1 MQSEGQW
8 PRGGSVTMAHWRRII
23 ARLRS
28 LLANKRAEED
38 LAREVALHL
47 TLLADDFERRGMS
60 REEALLAARR
70 AYGGVEQ
77 AKQAHRDERS
87 PLWIEHTM
95 QDLRYGLRTLRKN
108 PGFTITA
115 VLTLALGI
123 GGCTAIF
130 SLLNAVLIRSLPYGD
145 PNRLVY
151 LYTPNPQFKL
161 PVEVFG
167 PFYADFYDLKKETHS
182 FQDMSVFGQSVLSLA
197 SQGAAKR
204 VSAAR
209 VDGDFF
215 RTLISAPELGRAI
228 TSDDNRLGHEK
239 VVVIS
244 HALWQSMFGSA
255 VDVLHRSLLLDGKN
269 YQIVGVMPQG
279 FEYPH
284 FSDVPYGAA
293 QYKTTQVWIPLALTP
308 HELADRDNASA
319 NAIARLRPGVSISQA
334 QAEMAAIMVRLD
346 KLHDP
351 QLRGWGALVASFVD
365 STVGHVRALLW
376 LLLGAVCIVLMIA
389 CGNAANLLL
398 ARAASRM
405 RELGVRVALGAGRSR
420 IIRQLLTE
428 SLLIGLG
435 AGGVGICLAY
445 VFLRVLP
452 HLNPGNIPRL
462 NEASLDIRVLFF
474 TVAVSVLT
482 SVITGIL
489 PASAVSR
496 INLTDF
502 LATSSSRSVAGAHTR
517 VQSTL
522 IVVESAL
529 VVVLLAGAGL
539 FIRSY
544 INLVSV
550 DTGFSQSTVAMN
562 IELDARYSQPQRVE
576 FFRNLFARVEALPGV
591 QKVGGISNLPLS
603 NDEDLREFEV
613 DGYSNKKGQLA
624 EFRRATPQ
632 YFSAM
637 GIPLAAGRLFT
648 QEDKSNR
655 SIAIV
660 NESFAREYFTN
671 RDPIGGGVR
680 REGDHPQRGSVARG
694 SGRARDSALEKAPEP
709 QIYNL
714 DGDFE
719 GGYIA
724 VRSTLPAKSLAAT
737 IRSTLYSIDPNL
749 AVGDIQTMGDLESE
763 ASAQRRF
770 QTSLLSVFAGIALFL
785 ALVGLYGLMAYSVS
799 RRTREVGIRMALGA
813 QRTDVMLL
821 VLKKASLLL
830 ALGLVSALVASWFAT
845 RAIQASLFGVGR
857 HDPITTLSVCALLAV
872 SGLIAAIIPARR
884 AASIDPMQ
892 ALRTE

>member
-1 MQSEGQW
+1 
-8 PRGGSVTMAHWRRII
+8 MARCRRII
-23 ARLRS
+23 AKLRG
-28 LLANKRAEED
+28 LVANKRAEED
-38 LAREVALHL
+38 LAREVASHL
-47 TLLADDFERRGMS
+47 TLLADDFERRGMPP
-60 REEALLAARR
+60 EEARLAARR

-87 PLWIEHTM
+87 LQWIEQTM
-95 QDLRYGLRTLRKN
+95 QDLRYGLRTLSKS

-123 GGCTAIF
+123 GACTAIF
-130 SLLNAVLIRSLPYGD
+130 SLVNAVLIRSLPYGD
-145 PNRLVY
+145 AGRLVY
-151 LYTPNPQFKL
+151 LYTPNPQFNV

-167 PFYADFYDLKKETHS
+167 PAYADYYDLKKESTS
-182 FQDMSVFGQSVLSLA
+182 FQDMTAFDQSVFSLTT
-197 SQGAAKR
+197 QGSAER
-204 VSAAR
+204 VSTAR

-215 RTLISAPELGRAI
+215 STFQASPQLGRAI
-228 TSDDNRLGHEK
+228 TPSDDQVGHEQ
-239 VVVIS
+239 VAVIS
-244 HALWQSMFGSA
+244 HALWQSMFASSA
-255 VDVLHRSLLLDGKN
+255 DILQRSLLLDGKT
-269 YQIVGVMPQG
+269 YQIIGVMPRG

-284 FSDVPYGAA
+284 CSDLPYGSA
-293 QYKTTQVWIPLALTP
+293 QYKTTQIWIPLALTP
-308 HELADRDNASA
+308 HQMDDRENARG
-319 NAIARLRPGVSISQA
+319 NAVARLKVGVSIAQA
-334 QAEMAAIMVRLD
+334 QAEMSALMVRLD
-346 KLHDP
+346 QLHDARG
-351 QLRGWGALVASFVD
+351 RGWGAQVENFVD

-376 LLLGAVCIVLMIA
+376 LLLGAVCIVLLIA

-398 ARAASRM
+398 AHTASRM
-405 RELGVRVALGAGRSR
+405 RELGVRVALGAGRGR

-428 SLLIGLG
+428 SLLIGLV

-462 NEASLDIRVLFF
+462 NEASLDTRVLFF

-489 PASAVSR
+489 PASAGSR

-502 LATSSSRSVAGAHTR
+502 LASGSSRSVAGADTR

-539 FIRSY
+539 LIRSY
-544 INLVSV
+544 INVVSV
-550 DTGFSQSTVAMN
+550 DTGFSQSTAAMN
-562 IELDARYSQPQRVE
+562 IELDAQYSQPQRVE

-603 NDEDLREFEV
+603 NSEDLREFEV
-613 DGYSNKKGQLA
+613 DGYPNKKGQLA
-624 EFRRATPQ
+624 ESRWATPQ

-648 QEDKSNR
+648 PADKSNR

-660 NESFAREYFTN
+660 NESFANKYFTN
-671 RDPIGGGVR
+671 HNPIGGRVSRDDDHTQWRTVVGVI
-680 REGDHPQRGSVARG
+680 GDV
-694 SGRARDSALEKAPEP
+694 RDSALEKAPEP

-724 VRSTLPAKSLAAT
+724 VRSTLPAMALAAT
-737 IRSTLYSIDPNL
+737 IRSALRSIDPNL

-813 QRTDVMLL
+813 RRTDVMLL

-830 ALGLVSALVASWFAT
+830 ALGLVSGLVASWFAT
-845 RAIQASLFGVGR
+845 RSIQAFLFGVGR

>member
-1 MQSEGQW
+1 
-8 PRGGSVTMAHWRRII
+8 MARWRRII
-23 ARLRS
+23 AKLRG
-28 LLANKRAEED
+28 LVANKRAEED
-38 LAREVALHL
+38 LAREVASHL
-47 TLLADDFERRGMS
+47 TLLADDFERSGMQP
-60 REEALLAARR
+60 EEARLAARR

-87 PLWIEHTM
+87 LQWIEQTM
-95 QDLRYGLRTLRKN
+95 QDLRYGLRTLSKS

-123 GGCTAIF
+123 GACTAIF
-130 SLLNAVLIRSLPYGD
+130 SLVNAVLIRSLPYGD
-145 PNRLVY
+145 AGRLVY
-151 LYTPNPQFKL
+151 LYTPNPQFNV

-167 PFYADFYDLKKETHS
+167 PAYADFYDLKKESTS
-182 FQDMSVFGQSVLSLA
+182 FQDMTAFDQSIFSLTT
-197 SQGAAKR
+197 QGSAER
-204 VSAAR
+204 VSTAR
-209 VDGDFF
+209 VDGAFF
-215 RTLISAPELGRAI
+215 STFQASPQLGRAI
-228 TSDDNRLGHEK
+228 ASSDDQVGHEK
-239 VVVIS
+239 VAVIS
-244 HALWQSMFGSA
+244 HALWQSMFASST
-255 VDVLHRSLLLDGKN
+255 DTLYRSLLLDGKT
-269 YQIVGVMPQG
+269 YQIIGVMPQG

-284 FSDVPYGAA
+284 YSDLPYGSA
-293 QYKTTQVWIPLALTP
+293 QYKTTQIWIPLALTP
-308 HELADRDNASA
+308 HQMEDRENARG
-319 NAIARLRPGVSISQA
+319 NAVARLKAGVSIAQA
-334 QAEMAAIMVRLD
+334 QAETSTLMVRLD
-346 KLHDP
+346 KLHDARV
-351 QLRGWGALVASFVD
+351 RGWGAQVENFVD

-376 LLLGAVCIVLMIA
+376 LLLGAVCIVLLIA

-428 SLLIGLG
+428 SLLIGLV

-462 NEASLDIRVLFF
+462 NEASLDTRVLFF
-474 TVAVSVLT
+474 TVVVSVLT
-482 SVITGIL
+482 SVTTGIL
-489 PASAVSR
+489 SASAVSR

-502 LATSSSRSVAGAHTR
+502 LATSSSRSAAGAHT

-544 INLVSV
+544 INVVSV
-550 DTGFSQSTVAMN
+550 DTGFSRSTVAMN

-603 NDEDLREFEV
+603 NSEDLREFEV
-613 DGYSNKKGQLA
+613 DGYPNKKGQLA
-624 EFRRATPQ
+624 EFRWATPQ

-660 NESFAREYFTN
+660 NESFANKYFNN
-671 RDPIGGGVR
+671 RNQIGGRVSRDDDHTQWSTVVGVI
-680 REGDHPQRGSVARG
+680 GDV
-694 SGRARDSALEKAPEP
+694 RDSALEKAPEP
-709 QIYNL
+709 QIYYL

-724 VRSTLPAKSLAAT
+724 VRSTLPARSLAAN
-737 IRSTLYSIDPNL
+737 IRSALCSIDPSL

-799 RRTREVGIRMALGA
+799 RRTREVGIRIALGA

-821 VLKKASLLL
+821 VLKRASLLL
-830 ALGLVSALVASWFAT
+830 ALGLVSGLVASWFAT
-845 RAIQASLFGVGR
+845 RAIQAFLFGVGR
-857 HDPITTLSVCALLAV
+857 HDPLTTLSVCALLAV

-884 AASIDPMQ
+884 AASIDPNQ

>member
-1 MQSEGQW
+1 
-8 PRGGSVTMAHWRRII
+8 MAHWRRTI
-23 ARLRS
+23 AKLRG
-28 LLANKRAEED
+28 LVANKRAEED
-38 LAREVALHL
+38 LAREVASHL
-47 TLLADDFERRGMS
+47 TLLADDFERRGMPP
-60 REEALLAARR
+60 EEARLAARR

-87 PLWIEHTM
+87 LQWIEQTM
-95 QDLRYGLRTLRKN
+95 QDLRYGLRTLSKS

-123 GGCTAIF
+123 GACTAIF
-130 SLLNAVLIRSLPYGD
+130 SLVNAVLIRSLPYGD
-145 PNRLVY
+145 AGRLVY
-151 LYTPNPQFKL
+151 LYTPNPQFNV

-167 PFYADFYDLKKETHS
+167 PAYADFYDLKKESTS
-182 FQDMSVFGQSVLSLA
+182 FQDMTAFDQSVFSLTT
-197 SQGAAKR
+197 QGSAER
-204 VSAAR
+204 VSTAR

-215 RTLISAPELGRAI
+215 STFQASPQLGRAI
-228 TSDDNRLGHEK
+228 APSADQVGHEK
-239 VVVIS
+239 VAVIS
-244 HALWQSMFGSA
+244 HALWQSMFASSA
-255 VDVLHRSLLLDGKN
+255 DILHRSLLLDGKA
-269 YQIVGVMPQG
+269 YQIIGVMPQG

-284 FSDVPYGAA
+284 YSDLPYGSA
-293 QYKTTQVWIPLALTP
+293 QYKTTQIWIPLALTP
-308 HELADRDNASA
+308 QQMDDRENARG
-319 NAIARLRPGVSISQA
+319 NAVARLKAGVSIAQA
-334 QAEMAAIMVRLD
+334 QAEMSTLMVRLD
-346 KLHDP
+346 QLHDARV
-351 QLRGWGALVASFVD
+351 RGWGAQVENFVD
-365 STVGHVRALLW
+365 NTVGHVRALLW
-376 LLLGAVCIVLMIA
+376 LLLGAVCIVLLIA

-428 SLLIGLG
+428 SLLIGLV

-462 NEASLDIRVLFF
+462 DEASLDTRVLVF

-496 INLTDF
+496 ITLTDF

-544 INLVSV
+544 INVVLV

-562 IELDARYSQPQRVE
+562 IALDARYSQPQRVE
-576 FFRNLFARVEALPGV
+576 FFHDLFARVEALPGV

-613 DGYSNKKGQLA
+613 DGYPNKKGQLA
-624 EFRRATPQ
+624 EFRWATPQ

-648 QEDKSNR
+648 QADKSNR

-660 NESFAREYFTN
+660 NESFAKKYFSN
-671 RDPIGGGVR
+671 RDPIGGRVSREDDHTQWSTVVGVI
-680 REGDHPQRGSVARG
+680 GDV
-694 SGRARDSALEKAPEP
+694 RDSALEKAPEP

-714 DGDFE
+714 DSDFE

-724 VRSTLPAKSLAAT
+724 VRSTLPAESLAAT

-763 ASAQRRF
+763 ASAPRRF

-813 QRTDVMLL
+813 QRTDVILL

-830 ALGLVSALVASWFAT
+830 ALGLVSGLVASWFAT
-845 RAIQASLFGVGR
+845 RAIQAFLFGVDR
-857 HDPITTLSVCALLAV
+857 HDLITTLSVCALLAV